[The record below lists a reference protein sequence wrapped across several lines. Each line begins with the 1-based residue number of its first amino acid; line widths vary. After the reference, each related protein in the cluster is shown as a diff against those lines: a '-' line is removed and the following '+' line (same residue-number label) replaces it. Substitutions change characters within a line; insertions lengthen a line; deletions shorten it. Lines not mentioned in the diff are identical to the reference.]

1 MALKATIY
9 KATVNVAD
17 LDRNQFLDASLTLAR
32 HPSETQERM
41 MLRLLAWLKY
51 ADERLQFTRGLC
63 ADDEPEAWL
72 RNDHLGIDLWIELG
86 LPDERR
92 IKKACTQAAEVA
104 LAREDAS
111 PCLRL
116 GAFEIRRY
124 QSQLWW
130 IKSVA
135 GQSETIVPWQTWLQ
149 PLELPAGLGSVQL
162 TAGGDIRPPRA
173 DEAVSVRFKAPGLLH
188 IVGRNGGRKL
198 KKIWQELGVPPWLR
212 DTTPLLFYG
221 ETLIAAAGVFVTQ
234 EGVAVGE
241 NGVSF
246 VWQKTLSQVKAG

>member
-92 IKKACTQAAEVA
+92 IKKACTQAAKVA
-104 LAREDAS
+104 LFTIIAGRRKS
-111 PCLRL
+111 
-116 GAFEIRRY
+116 GGSKIRANLC
-124 QSQLWW
+124 S
-130 IKSVA
+130 
-135 GQSETIVPWQTWLQ
+135 
-149 PLELPAGLGSVQL
+149 LPIFPSGIW
-162 TAGGDIRPPRA
+162 TM
-173 DEAVSVRFKAPGLLH
+173 
-188 IVGRNGGRKL
+188 NNWRK
-198 KKIWQELGVPPWLR
+198 
-212 DTTPLLFYG
+212 
-221 ETLIAAAGVFVTQ
+221 
-234 EGVAVGE
+234 
-241 NGVSF
+241 
-246 VWQKTLSQVKAG
+246 

>member
-92 IKKACTQAAEVA
+92 IKKACTLCTQDSQKACQG
-104 LAREDAS
+104 RICGSS
-111 PCLRL
+111 PRRRRWLSPVGRAQPGHSLRPDD
-116 GAFEIRRY
+116 RY
-124 QSQLWW
+124 GRGFPPKQLYG
-130 IKSVA
+130 SHLFLSLA
-135 GQSETIVPWQTWLQ
+135 GQPWRLYGS
-149 PLELPAGLGSVQL
+149 LPSDRHSGKAECGTEGPHFGGHFGS
-162 TAGGDIRPPRA
+162 
-173 DEAVSVRFKAPGLLH
+173 
-188 IVGRNGGRKL
+188 GR
-198 KKIWQELGVPPWLR
+198 
-212 DTTPLLFYG
+212 
-221 ETLIAAAGVFVTQ
+221 LIFSPT
-234 EGVAVGE
+234 
-241 NGVSF
+241 NWTNF
-246 VWQKTLSQVKAG
+246 IHF

>member
-92 IKKACTQAAEVA
+92 IKKACTQAAKVA
-104 LAREDAS
+104 LFTYNSRRRKS
-111 PCLRL
+111 
-116 GAFEIRRY
+116 GGSKIRANLC
-124 QSQLWW
+124 S
-130 IKSVA
+130 
-135 GQSETIVPWQTWLQ
+135 
-149 PLELPAGLGSVQL
+149 LPIFPSGIW
-162 TAGGDIRPPRA
+162 TM
-173 DEAVSVRFKAPGLLH
+173 
-188 IVGRNGGRKL
+188 NNWRK
-198 KKIWQELGVPPWLR
+198 
-212 DTTPLLFYG
+212 
-221 ETLIAAAGVFVTQ
+221 
-234 EGVAVGE
+234 
-241 NGVSF
+241 
-246 VWQKTLSQVKAG
+246 